1 MFYQF
6 FLRMDTGATFRS
18 ELTCKSRLV
27 PMSDGQVNR
36 DSEGR
41 PYGQIMHP
49 RKQSLGPTRQL
60 EAVEFPKLK
69 SRGPV
74 SRLRPFFDININ
86 INDTTLTMTMTT
98 TVIILWQWE
107 CHGVQFTGLSA
118 VHVSLKETVQW
129 QWHKYDSDNNNFTR
143 TPMTMSRSLAS
154 LERTASTGKT
164 RLYTFPWRRRST
176 ASHLN
181 QQALRIGQA
190 QAQLRSLF
198 FLGRTKIR

>member
-1 MFYQF
+1 
-6 FLRMDTGATFRS
+6 MDTGATFRS

-69 SRGPV
+69 TRGPV

-86 INDTTLTMTMTT
+86 INDTTMTMTMTIK
-98 TVIILWQWE
+98 VIIL
-107 CHGVQFTGLSA
+107 
-118 VHVSLKETVQW
+118 
-129 QWHKYDSDNNNFTR
+129 
-143 TPMTMSRSLAS
+143 
-154 LERTASTGKT
+154 
-164 RLYTFPWRRRST
+164 
-176 ASHLN
+176 
-181 QQALRIGQA
+181 
-190 QAQLRSLF
+190 
-198 FLGRTKIR
+198 

>member
-1 MFYQF
+1 MISRKFDFCQTPAKILTSIFDFHISYHVLPV

-74 SRLRPFFDININ
+74 SRLRPFIDIIININ
-86 INDTTLTMTMTT
+86 INDTTMTMTT
-98 TVIILWQWE
+98 TVMIL
-107 CHGVQFTGLSA
+107 
-118 VHVSLKETVQW
+118 
-129 QWHKYDSDNNNFTR
+129 
-143 TPMTMSRSLAS
+143 
-154 LERTASTGKT
+154 
-164 RLYTFPWRRRST
+164 
-176 ASHLN
+176 
-181 QQALRIGQA
+181 
-190 QAQLRSLF
+190 
-198 FLGRTKIR
+198 

>member
-1 MFYQF
+1 
-6 FLRMDTGATFRS
+6 MDTGSTFRS

-41 PYGQIMHP
+41 PYGQILHP

-74 SRLRPFFDININ
+74 SRLRPFFDINIK
-86 INDTTLTMTMTT
+86 INDTTMTMTMTIIV
-98 TVIILWQWE
+98 VIILGQREWE
-107 CHGVQFTGLSA
+107 VPVSSSPASLEDTA

-190 QAQLRSLF
+190 QAQLRSFF
-198 FLGRTKIR
+198 FLGRTMIR